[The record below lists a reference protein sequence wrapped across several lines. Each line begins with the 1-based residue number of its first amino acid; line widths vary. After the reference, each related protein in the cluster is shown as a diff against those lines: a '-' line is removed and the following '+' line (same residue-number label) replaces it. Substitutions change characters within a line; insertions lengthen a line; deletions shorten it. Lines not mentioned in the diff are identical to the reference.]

1 MSTEGETAE
10 AVAPV
15 VEPAAAAPT
24 ETPAK
29 PEGEVERGENGQFR
43 KPVQPRIDELT
54 RKHRESERE
63 AAYWRTRAETREA
76 QDSAKAAEP
85 PPKPTADQFETY
97 DAFVEALSE
106 WKADGKVKAALA
118 EHDKRTAAERQAEA
132 RKQTFQERQT
142 AAKAKLADYD
152 AVLSASDVRV
162 ADHVI
167 AALNDSEREAELLYH
182 LAKHPEIADRLNL
195 LSPLGAAR
203 ELGRIEEGLSAPVIP
218 DPKEEPAEAEPPA
231 IAPKKTTAAPPPAK
245 PLPSGRSTPVDLAKA
260 GMDEYVK
267 TRRSQGARWAR

>member
-15 VEPAAAAPT
+15 AVVETEKPT
-24 ETPAK
+24 EVAAK
-29 PEGEVERGENGQFR
+29 PEGEVERGEDGKFR

-63 AAYWRTRAETREA
+63 ASYWRTRAETREA

-118 EHDKRTAAERQAEA
+118 EHDKKTAAERQAEA

-182 LAKHPEIADRLNL
+182 LAKHPDIADRLNT
-195 LSPLGAAR
+195 LSPLGASR
-203 ELGRIEEGLSAPVIP
+203 ELGRIEATLDAPVIP
-218 DPKEEPAEAEPPA
+218 DPKEEPAETETPA

-245 PLPSGRSTPVDLAKA
+245 PLPSGRSTSVDLAKA
-260 GMDEYVK
+260 GMDDYVK